1 MKATYDHFDH
11 NNVENL
17 ESLFYKFDE
26 VRQLLNISKTSL
38 YDLIKKDPKFPKPT
52 KYIDSMQ
59 GGTYFVKE
67 EFLAW
72 YRNKISRD

>member
-11 NNVENL
+11 NNVENS

-38 YDLIKKDPKFPKPT
+38 YDLIKKDPKFPRPMKHV
-52 KYIDSMQ
+52 KSMQ
-59 GGTYFVKE
+59 GGTYFVSE
-67 EFLAW
+67 EIKAW
-72 YRNKISRD
+72 YRNKILRD